1 MLEGWEIA
9 EATKQKAAVF
19 GRKCDWCE
27 RRAITHIVVGNKQRL
42 SMVCDSCYGEKNVK
56 EIEGT
61 TMLKKKPHRWA
72 NGSQKKKRAIFKS
85 K

>member
-9 EATKQKAAVF
+9 EVTKQKAAEI

-27 RRAITHIVVGNKQRL
+27 GRTITHVVVGNKQRL
-42 SMVCDSCYGEKNVK
+42 SMVCDNCYREKKVK
-56 EIEGT
+56 EIEGAT
-61 TMLKKKPHRWA
+61 LLKKKPHRWA
-72 NGSQKKKRAIFKS
+72 DASRKKKRAIFES